1 MIEEALEMCDD
12 INCEGVNEMIT
23 DNKHYNYQKLQQIK
37 CSTSGMES
45 IQSVA
50 ELDRMLCM
58 DVETIGMENNIRKS
72 EILKLCDFR
81 EMARFQENKRGKVKR
96 LQAGP

>member
-1 MIEEALEMCDD
+1 MP
-12 INCEGVNEMIT
+12 
-23 DNKHYNYQKLQQIK
+23 
-37 CSTSGMES
+37 
-45 IQSVA
+45 SVA

-81 EMARFQENKRGKVKR
+81 EMARFQENKGGKVKC
-96 LQAGP
+96 LQAGQ